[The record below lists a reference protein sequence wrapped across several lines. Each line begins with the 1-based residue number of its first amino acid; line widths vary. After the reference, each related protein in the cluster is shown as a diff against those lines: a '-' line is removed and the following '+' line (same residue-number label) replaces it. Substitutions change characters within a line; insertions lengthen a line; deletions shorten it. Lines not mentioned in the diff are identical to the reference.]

1 MKVLESLAFFIRYIR
16 NPSSIGAVCPSSRF
30 LARKMVAPV
39 KSVIEGNSI
48 VVELGSGTG
57 AVTKYIL
64 SELNISPN
72 QLYCVEF
79 DTTSAKL
86 LLDKFPD
93 ANVVNDSAENLVQI
107 LGKDIDNLKCIVSCL
122 PLLSLPDDCAQRV
135 LQCVENVLPEGGIF
149 VQFTYNLVKPSADKY
164 IKDLKRVKTM
174 YTALNIPPAR
184 IDVYT
189 K

>member
-1 MKVLESLAFFIRYIR
+1 MKFFESFAFFTRYIR
-16 NPSSIGAVCPSSRF
+16 NPSSVGAVCPSSRF
-30 LARKMVAPV
+30 LAQKMVAPV
-39 KSVIEGNSI
+39 KSVVEDKSI

-64 SELNISPN
+64 SELNISPK

-79 DTTSAKL
+79 DTTSAEL

-93 ANVVNDSAENLVQI
+93 TNVVNDSAENLVQI

-122 PLLSLPDDCAQRV
+122 PLLSLSDDCAQKI

-149 VQFTYNLVKPSADKY
+149 VQFTYNLLKPSADKY
-164 IKDLKRVKTM
+164 IKNLKRVNTM